1 MTTNMKLQKLTAEV
15 ARILNVDSVEP
26 DVGLGELGVDSLVI
40 VELLLAC
47 EQIYGG
53 RVSPEDLNI
62 DQYTTLSDFDR
73 NFTKAAAEAHAE
85 DALV

>member
-1 MTTNMKLQKLTAEV
+1 MIANTNLQKLTADV
-15 ARILNVDSVEP
+15 ARILNVDSIEP

-62 DQYTTLSDFDR
+62 DQYTTLSDLDR
-73 NFTKAAAEAHAE
+73 NFTQSVANANAE